1 MSNRNS
7 TKGSDAE
14 LLPSDAANF
23 THSPKPPGASPGGLG
38 RRFGDLRVRYKFMLL
53 HNLFF
58 LLLTISVYLA
68 LAPFVESRLRQAQ
81 ERETSLILDSF
92 HHMTPEHG
100 EELLRD
106 YDLRTGSAD
115 DFGLSA
121 SALSFLRHDPN
132 TTWRRSRSSEHI
144 YKGIPDSQLFYR
156 ITLPVAF
163 YSDSLLSA
171 KKVVLS
177 VLAVIYVLAVLF
189 LEFVILPGYVYRPI
203 RVMLDADAASQAG
216 DRDREI
222 FAEGI
227 IPGDEVGQ
235 IMRSHNATVR
245 ELRARED
252 DLERAAKALQSKN
265 EMLEAA
271 KRNLEAQ
278 DRLASLGMLS
288 ASVAHEMNTP
298 LAVLHGSIEKLLETT
313 TGAHAQDR
321 LKRMRR
327 VTERLR
333 QISAGLLDFARA
345 RPRVHEPVELRS
357 LIEEAW
363 QLVAIDDKSNEVHF
377 ANLVPA
383 GERVHGSAGQLI
395 QVFVNLLRNALNA
408 VGPNGQVRAGCQARA
423 LGGQP
428 ALAVYVEDNG
438 PGIPPELLPDIFD
451 AFVTTRLDARGTGLG
466 LTVAEGI
473 VNQHGGT
480 ITAGNRAGGGARL
493 EVVLPAE
500 PEPRPG
506 ANGWNG

>member
-1 MSNRNS
+1 
-7 TKGSDAE
+7 
-14 LLPSDAANF
+14 LPADAANLG
-23 THSPKPPGASPGGLG
+23 HSPKPSGVRPGGLG

-58 LLLTISVYLA
+58 LLLTTSVYLA
-68 LAPFVESRLRQAQ
+68 LAPFIENRLAQAQ

-92 HHMTPEHG
+92 RHLTPEQG
-100 EELLRD
+100 EELLRN

-115 DFGLSA
+115 DFGLSPA
-121 SALSFLRHDPN
+121 ALSNFRRNP
-132 TTWRRSRSSEHI
+132 TAIWRPSLSREHI

-156 ITLPVAF
+156 ITLPIAF

-177 VLAVIYVLAVLF
+177 VLAVIYILAVLF

-222 FAEGI
+222 IAEGI

-235 IMRSHNATVR
+235 IMRSHNATVS

-252 DLERAAKALQSKN
+252 DLECAAKALQTKN

-313 TGAHAQDR
+313 ADPQTQGR
-321 LKRMRR
+321 LERMRR

-333 QISAGLLDFARA
+333 QISAGLLDFTRA
-345 RPRVHEPVELRS
+345 RPREHGPVELRP

-363 QLVAIDDKSNEVHF
+363 QLVAIDDKSNEVQF
-377 ANLVPA
+377 TNLVPA
-383 GERVHGSAGQLI
+383 GECVHGNAGQLI

-408 VGPNGQVRAGCQARA
+408 VGPNGQVRAGCHARA
-423 LGGQP
+423 LGGQS

-480 ITAGNRAGGGARL
+480 ITACNRAGGGARL
-493 EVVLPAE
+493 EVVLPTA
-500 PEPRPG
+500 PEPQTDV
-506 ANGWNG
+506 N